1 MIKYLNPFLFPL
13 LQPELKM
20 SSLLKMLVLLQV
32 LLLSVGIKALPTI
45 QQQAAHSGANYVQ
58 QLDKTFFQPP
68 DIEQTIDEVQKILA
82 NDPALPRLTR

>member
-1 MIKYLNPFLFPL
+1 MQ
-13 LQPELKM
+13 LQQLEMRSVLM
-20 SSLLKMLVLLQV
+20 MLVLA
-32 LLLSVGIKALPTI
+32 LLSGGIRALPTI

-58 QLDKTFFQPP
+58 QLDKSFFQPP

>member
-1 MIKYLNPFLFPL
+1 MQ
-13 LQPELKM
+13 LQQLKM
-20 SSLLKMLVLLQV
+20 RNVLMMLVLA
-32 LLLSVGIKALPTI
+32 LLSGGIRALPTI

-58 QLDKTFFQPP
+58 QLDKSFFQPP

>member
-1 MIKYLNPFLFPL
+1 MP
-13 LQPELKM
+13 
-20 SSLLKMLVLLQV
+20 KMLQ
-32 LLLSVGIKALPTI
+32 LLLLLLVLVVGGGIEALPTI

-58 QLDKTFFQPP
+58 QLDKSFFQPP

>member
-1 MIKYLNPFLFPL
+1 M
-13 LQPELKM
+13 
-20 SSLLKMLVLLQV
+20 MLVLA
-32 LLLSVGIKALPTI
+32 LLSGGIRALPTI

-58 QLDKTFFQPP
+58 QLDKSFFQPP

>member
-1 MIKYLNPFLFPL
+1 MQ
-13 LQPELKM
+13 LQKLKM
-20 SSLLKMLVLLQV
+20 RSVLMMLVLA
-32 LLLSVGIKALPTI
+32 LLSGGIRALPTI

-58 QLDKTFFQPP
+58 QLDKSFFQPP

>member
-1 MIKYLNPFLFPL
+1 M
-13 LQPELKM
+13 M
-20 SSLLKMLVLLQV
+20 MLVLV
-32 LLLSVGIKALPTI
+32 LLSGGIGALPTI

-58 QLDKTFFQPP
+58 QLDKSFFQPP

>member
-1 MIKYLNPFLFPL
+1 
-13 LQPELKM
+13 
-20 SSLLKMLVLLQV
+20 MLVLLQL
-32 LLLSVGIKALPTI
+32 LLLSGGIKALPTI

>member
-1 MIKYLNPFLFPL
+1 
-13 LQPELKM
+13 M
-20 SSLLKMLVLLQV
+20 SSLLKMLGLLQ
-32 LLLSVGIKALPTI
+32 LLMLSGGIEALPTI

-58 QLDKTFFQPP
+58 QLDKSFFQPP